1 MTRIKIDL
9 VASMRGGA
17 DDATTAL
24 RVLANENR
32 LLLLCELCGTGE
44 SSVGDLEAKLDIR
57 QPTLSQQLSVL
68 RREGMV
74 RTRRHG
80 RQVLYSVADVKVRAL
95 LRALHAVY
103 CR

>member
-1 MTRIKIDL
+1 MTRIKFDL

-17 DDATTAL
+17 KDATAAL
-24 RVLANENR
+24 RVLANEDR

-44 SSVGDLEAKLDIR
+44 RSVGDLEAKLDIR

-74 RTRRHG
+74 RTRRSG

>member
-9 VASMRGGA
+9 AASMRGGA
-17 DDATTAL
+17 EDATAAL
-24 RVLANENR
+24 RVLANEDR
-32 LLLLCELCGTGE
+32 LLLLCELCGAGE
-44 SSVGDLEAKLDIR
+44 RSVGDLEAKLDIR

-74 RTRRHG
+74 RTRRSG
-80 RQVLYSVADVKVRAL
+80 RQVLYSVADVRLRAL

>member
-1 MTRIKIDL
+1 MTRIKIDP

-17 DDATTAL
+17 KDATAAL

-32 LLLLCELCGTGE
+32 LLLLCELCFAGE
-44 SSVGDLEAKLDIR
+44 RSVGDLEAKLDIR

-74 RTRRHG
+74 RTRRSG
-80 RQVLYSVADVKVRAL
+80 RQVLYSVADLKVRAL
-95 LRALHAVY
+95 LRTLRAVY